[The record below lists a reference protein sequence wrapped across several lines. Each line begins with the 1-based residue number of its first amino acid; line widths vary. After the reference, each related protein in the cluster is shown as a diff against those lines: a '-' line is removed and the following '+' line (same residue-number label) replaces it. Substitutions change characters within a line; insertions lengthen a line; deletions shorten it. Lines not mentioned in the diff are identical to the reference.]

1 MIRYI
6 HRKDIFPA
14 CHIFYFCPSYPKIVL
29 LNPSLLSERRVAEK
43 MDFIPKDVI
52 ILYQIEGCG
61 PTDYKDDSTSVWVR
75 GAEGSHT

>member
-14 CHIFYFCPSYPKIVL
+14 CHILYFCPSYPKIVL
-29 LNPSLLSERRVAEK
+29 LNPSLLSEHRVAEK